1 MKFWKKIG
9 LGSIIFYA
17 AFVFLALTIGSNGSV
32 APGAA
37 PISGSL
43 IGIFMLT
50 FTFLPFSLLMAS
62 ILALIE
68 WKSKENKKF
77 YSSIIAIIYVL
88 MSFPIIFLSSN
99 LAFEETAFWQENYSM
114 LNSISKMMFG
124 S

>member
-1 MKFWKKIG
+1 
-9 LGSIIFYA
+9 
-17 AFVFLALTIGSNGSV
+17 
-32 APGAA
+32 
-37 PISGSL
+37 
-43 IGIFMLT
+43 MLT